1 MMSPFTFYLD
11 LNLFYCYSQW
21 FFQILREF
29 LYIIEPFAGVFKS
42 PFAPTG
48 TTIICIATTRGVG
61 AVSQNM
67 AVCASFSL
75 FFVGECDSF
84 SFNIQELIRLK
95 NVL

>member
-1 MMSPFTFYLD
+1 M
-11 LNLFYCYSQW
+11 
-21 FFQILREF
+21 REF

-75 FFVGECDSF
+75 FFVGECDGF
-84 SFNIQELIRLK
+84 SFVNLLREYGCYINLSVYGISRIGIEIGRASCRER
-95 NVL
+95 V